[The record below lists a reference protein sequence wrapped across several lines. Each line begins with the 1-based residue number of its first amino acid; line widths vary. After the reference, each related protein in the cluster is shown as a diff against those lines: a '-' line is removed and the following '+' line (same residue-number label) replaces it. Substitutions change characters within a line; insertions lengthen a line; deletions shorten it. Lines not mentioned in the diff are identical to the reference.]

1 MCVCV
6 CVCIHEVPADGQ
18 GGSAGCTGWFV
29 FAGLTGGQAAVQHL
43 RHLLPPQPKV
53 RMRAAYM
60 GRPGLGEAEHFDPHP
75 SSPLGTPPTLAHP
88 PALTPVHCTLYSL
101 AREPSPPRP
110 RPCALYRAGEHG
122 ASVLQCLEEQD
133 RKCRMFLMVE
143 ERSPRVSP
151 GGEGRDNIRKMAKKV
166 VQVFTTI
173 KVCVYLHVHVCSC
186 LLALARHNPGA
197 LQAGVCL
204 SARLVCLPLTTCPA
218 LPCLALSL
226 VAGECGGRR

>member
-1 MCVCV
+1 MW
-6 CVCIHEVPADGQ
+6 E
-18 GGSAGCTGWFV
+18 
-29 FAGLTGGQAAVQHL
+29 
-43 RHLLPPQPKV
+43 
-53 RMRAAYM
+53 
-60 GRPGLGEAEHFDPHP
+60 GRQEC
-75 SSPLGTPPTLAHP
+75 SPLLTTLRDCTVDHAVWQQVSIFCP
-88 PALTPVHCTLYSL
+88 DSLT
-101 AREPSPPRP
+101 SPPRP